1 MSRTFSNIIIF
12 NNETIDFIENKITS
26 IFEGLDFEKCEEKE
40 AKHKVDIV
48 NDNINNICVVSSDFF
63 KFEDSDLNKSTIR
76 KVAKRVAQDAFLAY
90 GQEDFAV
97 LEKYSFNKRI
107 YDYIAFGEDEKLDKL
122 GYENKSGYMYPEVWK
137 NHFVGRNTIADVDKL
152 ISQERTFFAKSEII
166 VEILKLYGIK
176 YELATYNVGD
186 YTSGA
191 DVQKVTVYFK

>member
-12 NNETIDFIENKITS
+12 NNETLDFIENKITS

-63 KFEDSDLNKSTIR
+63 KFEDSALNKSTIR

>member
-12 NNETIDFIENKITS
+12 NNETLDFIKAKITS
-26 IFEGLDFEKCEEKE
+26 IFEGLEYTKCEKE
-40 AKHKVDIV
+40 EASHTVDIIH
-48 NDNINNICVVSSDFF
+48 DNINNICVVSSDFF
-63 KFEDSDLNKSTIR
+63 KFEDSDINKSTIR

-90 GQEDFAV
+90 GEDDFAV

-107 YDYIAFGEDEKLDKL
+107 YDYIAFGEDEKLNSL

-137 NHFVGRNTIADVDKL
+137 NHFVGRNSLKDVDKL
-152 ISQERTFFAKSEII
+152 ISQEKTFFAKSEII

-186 YTSGA
+186 YISGS
-191 DVQKVTVYFK
+191 DVQKTTLYFK